1 MKDGFI
7 KIALA
12 APKIR
17 VADPEYNVELCIEA
31 VRSAAEGGAKIVLF
45 PELVITGATAGDL
58 FYSEAL
64 ILAAEEAIKKY
75 KRATEELDIISFIGL
90 PVQID
95 SSLYNGVACISHG
108 EMHAISFAEEIS
120 AEGKR
125 YFASAKRLYDGSNAR
140 FVQYAED
147 EILVGEP
154 DIYELDGI
162 NARIF
167 VEVGAD
173 SEALVPTSA
182 RAAQAGANIILN
194 PFASAEYLG
203 VHERLVNDTK
213 AFSNR
218 LTAAYIRCGAGLG
231 ESGTDGVYA
240 APRVAAVLGELML
253 DASRFGEAL
262 EFVTIDVNA
271 CEQIRKRNSERFSC
285 RKGFFRPFISIES
298 TETETPRVKKS
309 PFDYGDEGCAT
320 ALDLQARALSE
331 RMVRAYA
338 KCVVI
343 GVSGGLDSTLALLAA
358 VRAQDLLDSPRSS
371 VIAITMPCF
380 GTSKRTKSNA
390 LVLAEELG
398 CTVRTIDIKAAV
410 ERHFKDI
417 SHDKDNYDVVYEN
430 AQARERTQI
439 LMDVANAEGG
449 IVVGT
454 GDLSELALGF
464 ATYNGDHMS
473 MYGVNAS
480 IPKTLMRAIIRCE
493 AERYRNE
500 GKAKLWRVLI
510 DIVETPVSPELLPI
524 SGEENAQYTEQI
536 VGPYALHDFFLYYA
550 VKFGFTKEKIYR
562 LAKAAFEDEYAGED
576 IAKYLDIFFRRFIS
590 QQFKRSCLPDGPR
603 VSEISL
609 SPRGAWCMPSDASSA
624 LWKNKPE

>member
-1 MKDGFI
+1 MKNGFL

-17 VADPEYNVELCIEA
+17 VADPEYNIDLCITA
-31 VRSAAEGGAKIVLF
+31 AKSAAKDGAKVVLF

-58 FYSEAL
+58 FYSNEL
-64 ILAAEEAIKKY
+64 ITAAESALKKY
-75 KRATEELDIISFIGL
+75 KSELAELDLVSFIGL
-90 PVQID
+90 PTEID
-95 SSLYNGVACISHG
+95 GVLYNGVACVCHG
-108 EMHAISFAEEIS
+108 EISAVSFAEEIS
-120 AEGKR
+120 LENKR
-125 YFASAKRLYDGSNAR
+125 YFASAKSLYNTKNAR
-140 FVQYAED
+140 FIQFADED
-147 EILVGEP
+147 ILVGEP
-154 DIYELDGI
+154 NVYEILGTS
-162 NARIF
+162 ARIF

-173 SEALVPTSA
+173 SEALLPTGA
-182 RAAQAGANIILN
+182 RAAAAGANIILN
-194 PFASAEYLG
+194 PFASAEFLG
-203 VHERLVNDTK
+203 SHKALLGNTV
-213 AFSNR
+213 AFSDRVN
-218 LTAAYIRCGAGLG
+218 AVYIKCGAGLG

-240 APRVAAVLGELML
+240 APRVAASLGEILL
-253 DASRFGEAL
+253 DAPLFENENVYVIVDTDA
-262 EFVTIDVNA
+262 VN
-271 CEQIRKRNSERFSC
+271 QIRKKSPQSFSERA
-285 RKGFFRPFISIES
+285 GFFRPCIELGI
-298 TETETPRVKKS
+298 EECEAPRVKKS
-309 PFDYGDEGCAT
+309 PFDYGEDGCEA
-320 ALDLQARALSE
+320 ALRIQAHALSE

-338 KCVVI
+338 KCSVL

-358 VRAQDLLDSPRSS
+358 ARAVDLLDRPRAS

-390 LVLAEELG
+390 LLLAEELG

-417 SHDKDNYDVVYEN
+417 AHDKDNYDVVYEN

-480 IPKTLMRAIIRCE
+480 IPKTLMRSIIRCE
-493 AERYRNE
+493 AEKYRCE
-500 GKAKLWRVLI
+500 GKQKLARVLT

-524 SGEENAQYTEQI
+524 VGDENAQYTEEI
-536 VGPYALHDFFLYYA
+536 VGPYELHDFFLYYA
-550 VKFGFTKEKIYR
+550 VKFGFTKEKILR
-562 LAKAAFEDEYAGED
+562 LAETAFCGEYESAE
-576 IAKYLDIFFRRFIS
+576 IKKYLDIFFKRFIS

-603 VSEISL
+603 VTEISL
-609 SPRGAWCMPSDASSA
+609 SPRGAWHMPSDASGA
-624 LWKNKPE
+624 LWKK